1 MLLLFKLL
9 VLLGFYL
16 FKWTE
21 AQRSDI
27 MPRSLSEKNR
37 CIGYTTCSECLQL
50 AGCAWCS
57 KKNFLNNGKTLARC
71 NPVDW
76 FNSNDD
82 HLLEESCS
90 GSIIYSTINTT
101 IETIKDEALGQEG
114 SGNQLKP
121 QKILVKTSP
130 HKPVNFQIKFRR
142 VSGYPVDLYYIMD
155 LSTSMKASKEKL
167 VNLAASLADAMRNIT
182 TDFRMGFGSFIDKP
196 ISPFANEMQPLKPY
210 LFRHHMKLSKDA
222 TTFALQVNSAPTFDN
237 LDSPEGGLEALM
249 QAVVCTQEIGWRSN
263 SHRLII
269 FSTDAPYHLAGDGK
283 LAGISLPNDESC
295 HVLQDGD
302 GRFYYDHF
310 RWLDYPSMA
319 QISRQIANNSM
330 NVIFAV
336 PGSMV
341 MTYRDLSLR
350 LLGASV
356 GELTNDSAN
365 IVALVQDQYN
375 KISSSVKLTHR
386 ASEYVSVS
394 YSSSCSTNGQPIN
407 TNRCDGIK
415 TGSTVTFDVT
425 IIVKSCPRR
434 SNFEEVIEFFPVGV
448 NEVVTVGLDVICQCP
463 CEEKDQSTTRSECSG
478 AGQYMCGYC
487 VCDPDFS
494 GSSCECEGGNARKPN
509 PLAKGCK
516 PPHQGNTS
524 SFPNCSGRGSC
535 ICDAACNCH
544 SPPGRKVWGDYCEC
558 DDFACPVSPINE
570 QVCSGPEQGTC
581 PCNGGGVCECK
592 PGWQGNSCQTK
603 CPKSQET
610 CYESGIAQGAMCSGR
625 GTCNC
630 GKCLCNKTK
639 DGDPYTGN
647 FCEIPPCK
655 ELKECVQ
662 CKAFKT
668 GPLAEYDCRGCEF
681 DVSLVKEIKET
692 KEGDQICSFQQ
703 YQDGL
708 YCNFFFIHNRLK
720 MESVIPVGEKGE
732 CSEPPNVI
740 AIVSGVSGA
749 ILAIGLLLL
758 LLWKI
763 LTTIHDRLEYA
774 KFLRDRELAKWP
786 RGENPIYKQPTTVF
800 LNPAYT
806 TGSEN

>member
-1 MLLLFKLL
+1 
-9 VLLGFYL
+9 
-16 FKWTE
+16 
-21 AQRSDI
+21 
-27 MPRSLSEKNR
+27 
-37 CIGYTTCSECLQL
+37 
-50 AGCAWCS
+50 
-57 KKNFLNNGKTLARC
+57 
-71 NPVDW
+71 
-76 FNSNDD
+76 
-82 HLLEESCS
+82 
-90 GSIIYSTINTT
+90 
-101 IETIKDEALGQEG
+101 
-114 SGNQLKP
+114 
-121 QKILVKTSP
+121 
-130 HKPVNFQIKFRR
+130 
-142 VSGYPVDLYYIMD
+142 MD

-394 YSSSCSTNGQPIN
+394 YSSSCSSNGQPIN

-463 CEEKDQSTTRSECSG
+463 CEGKDQSTTRSECSG